1 MDSVIARLS
10 LELTLGTSHSSQELH
25 AFHGRDHWFSPI
37 AQSALSEILLWKSN
51 VHHDRDLDTWYQF
64 ALSRII
70 NRVSRQDSE
79 TRYVAR
85 EKGLSRHEIVTLFAE
100 SLAYSKSYLQAR
112 GPLVGNVQVSWSD
125 SATKIPAS
133 DDSVDCIV
141 TSPPYANTMD
151 YYLYHKQRMNILGYD
166 FKTVQNTEI
175 GSRWEY
181 SSLKKPL
188 SQWNDQ
194 YRSTLAE
201 IRRIIRRGGMCV
213 IIIGDSQIAG
223 HLVNAADLTADLS
236 SAVGFKTLS
245 VRSTSMSERSRS
257 FSRAFQRPHKREH
270 IVALQ
275 AV

>member
-1 MDSVIARLS
+1 MDSIIAQAS
-10 LELTLGTSHSSQELH
+10 LTLTGMPSEEARQLP
-25 AFHGRDHWFSPI
+25 AFPGRDHWFSSTV
-37 AQSALSEILLWKSN
+37 QTALSMILSWKQTLAL
-51 VHHDRDLDTWYQF
+51 DDALDTWYQF
-64 ALSRII
+64 SLSRII

-85 EKGLSRHEIVTLFAE
+85 EKHFASDEVAQLFVE
-100 SLAYSKSYLQAR
+100 SLGYAKVYLKTR
-112 GPLVGNVQVSWSD
+112 GPLVGSSQAAWAD
-125 SATKIPAS
+125 SSTHIPIA
-133 DDSVDCIV
+133 DGSVDCVI

-166 FKTVQNTEI
+166 FKGVQNTEI

-194 YRSTLAE
+194 YKNTLSE
-201 IRRIIRRGGMCV
+201 IRRILRENATCV

-223 HLVNAADLTADLS
+223 TLVDAAELTADLS
-236 SAVGFKTLS
+236 STVGFCTLS
-245 VRSTSMSERSRS
+245 VTSTNMTERSRS

-270 IVALQ
+270 IIALS